1 VARHNDVVQQP
12 EVRVRPVE
20 DGDRPTMT
28 WLMNELWGSEVQVVH
43 GAVFR
48 PAELPG
54 LIAERDRRL
63 AGLLTYEIADGMLE
77 IVTINAMERR
87 AGVGTLLLEAAVGE
101 ARRNGCDEIRLTTTN
116 DNLDALRFY
125 QRRGLRLAALRP
137 GAVDRSR
144 REKPDIPRIG
154 DYGIPLRDEI
164 ELSRRL

>member
-1 VARHNDVVQQP
+1 MA
-12 EVRVRPVE
+12 
-20 DGDRPTMT
+20 
-28 WLMNELWGSEVQVVH
+28 WLMNELWGSEVQMVH
-43 GAVFR
+43 GTVFR

-63 AGLLTYEIADGMLE
+63 AGLLTYEIADRTLE

-87 AGVGTLLLEAAVGE
+87 AGVGTLLLEAAIGE
-101 ARRNGCDEIRLTTTN
+101 ARRHGCGEIRLTTTN

-144 REKPDIPRIG
+144 LDKPDIPRIG
-154 DYGIPLRDEI
+154 DFGIPLRDEI